1 MQLAPGTR
9 LAQYELTAAIGKG
22 GMGEVWRA
30 KDTKLGRDVA
40 IKVLPEDFTKDPERL
55 ARFEREARVLA
66 SLNHPHIA
74 SIYGLDEAVIPS
86 ERSESRDLQSADS
99 SPASRD
105 RNDGAIRYLAM
116 ELAEGEDLSSRLARG
131 AVPAGEAV
139 AIARQIAEALEAAHE
154 KGIIH
159 RDLKPANV
167 KLREDGNVKLLDFGL
182 AKALEAEEGD
192 PDLSNSPTMVRAA
205 THAGLILGTAAYMSP
220 EQARGKSVDR
230 RADIWSFG
238 VVLFEMLTGARLFAG
253 ETISDTLAAVLTR
266 EPDWTALPA
275 EVPPNVRQLLA
286 RCLDRNPKTR
296 LRDIGEARVILE
308 QPAAA
313 ATPVAARSGKSA
325 VAWIVAGLL
334 GVALVVSIAML
345 LRREAAAPAG
355 PAPGEV
361 RFDIA
366 VTQGFN
372 ITGYDSATVVYAVS
386 PDGRSIVA
394 ASDDADGV
402 RRLHLR
408 SLDSTAIRTI
418 PGTENAWNAFFS
430 PDGRNIAFASALK
443 LRRVSVDGGATGV
456 ICDLSSAMRGGAW
469 LADGTIIFGQWKSG
483 LLRVPASGGKPSLLT
498 NVTGDRTHLFP
509 VVLPDGDHYL
519 YSDRSSFEGRQG
531 DRTIM
536 IGSLKSGEQKKLF
549 ANEYHAGYVSPGW
562 VLYMSGSQLVARKL
576 NLDTTALEG
585 DPVVVAEGVAAIPGP
600 GVAGFFASP
609 SGTILYR
616 KRIDQAVTQ
625 LAWFDRKGTR
635 LGDVGGPSRD
645 VSLRLSPDGAH
656 AVVSQVSDDSQSMS
670 LETPV
675 SMWVIDLVRGLRT
688 RVSFNPNS
696 SDENGVFSPDGAR
709 LIYASHRE
717 TGPPV
722 LCERPS
728 SGGGSEVRLP
738 LTSDVRPHPFDW
750 SPDGTMVLFQ
760 SGGVAADEPN
770 LDLQA
775 WSLREKAIVPF
786 ATTRFNESH
795 GQFSPDGRFV
805 VYCSDESGRKEV
817 YVRPFPTGD
826 GRWQISASG
835 GGSPRWRKDGRE
847 IVYLSDKGEL
857 VSVPVKLAPSF
868 EASVPSVL
876 FDAKVPPTEFNF
888 YGGDALYDVTGDGSK
903 FLFVTLHKAPQN
915 PPLEVIVG
923 WQPRAGARR

>member
-1 MQLAPGTR
+1 MQLSSGTR
-9 LAQYELTAAIGKG
+9 LAQYEITAAIGKG

-30 KDTKLGRDVA
+30 KDTRLGRDVA
-40 IKVLPEDFTKDPERL
+40 IKVLPDDFTKDPERL

-74 SIYGLDEAVIPS
+74 SIYGLDEA
-86 ERSESRDLQSADS
+86 
-99 SPASRD
+99 
-105 RNDGAIRYLAM
+105 NGTKFLAM
-116 ELAEGEDLSSRLARG
+116 ELAEGEDLSARLARG
-131 AVPAGEAV
+131 VVPPGEAV

-167 KLREDGNVKLLDFGL
+167 KLRDDGNVKLLDFGL

-238 VVLFEMLTGARLFAG
+238 VVLFEMLAGGRLFAG

-266 EPDWTALPA
+266 EPDWASLPA
-275 EVPPNVRQLLA
+275 DVPPHVRQLLS

-296 LRDIGEARVILE
+296 LRDIGEARVALE
-308 QPAAA
+308 RPEVAAMPAAA
-313 ATPVAARSGKSA
+313 GGGQRAI
-325 VAWIVAGLL
+325 AWLVAGLL
-334 GVALVVSIAML
+334 GAALVVSVAML
-345 LRREAAAPAG
+345 LRRETAKPAASG
-355 PAPGEV
+355 PGEV

-366 VTQGFN
+366 ESQGFN
-372 ITGYDSATVVYAVS
+372 ITGYDSASVVYAVS

-394 ASDDADGV
+394 ATDDPDGV
-402 RRLHLR
+402 RRLRLR
-408 SLDSTAIRTI
+408 TLDSKELRTI
-418 PGTENAWNAFFS
+418 PGTETASNAFFS
-430 PDGRNIAFASALK
+430 PDGRDIAFTSGLK
-443 LRRVSVDGGATGV
+443 LRRISVDGGAAGV

-469 LADGTIIFGQWKSG
+469 LADGTIVFGQWKSG
-483 LLRVPASGGKPSLLT
+483 LLRVPASGGKPALLT
-498 NVTGDRTHLFP
+498 KATADRTHLFP

-536 IGSLKSGEQKKLF
+536 IGSLKSGEQTKLL
-549 ANEYHAGYVSPGW
+549 ANEYYAGYVDPGW

-576 NLDTTALEG
+576 KLDPPALEG
-585 DPVVVAEGVAAIPGP
+585 EPIVVADGVAVIPGP

-616 KRIDQAVTQ
+616 KRIDQAETQ
-625 LAWFDRKGTR
+625 LAWFDRKGNR
-635 LGDVGGPSRD
+635 IGEVGGPSHD

-656 AVVSQVSDDSQSMS
+656 AVVSQVSDNSQSMS

-675 SMWVIDLVRGLRT
+675 NMWVIDLVRGLRT
-688 RVSFNPNS
+688 RVSFNPNT
-696 SDENGVFSPDGAR
+696 SDENASWSPDGTR
-709 LIYASHRE
+709 LVYASHRDA
-717 TGPPV
+717 GPPV

-728 SGGGSEVRLP
+728 SGGGSEITYA
-738 LTSDVRPHPFDW
+738 LTADVRPHPFDW
-750 SPDGTMVLFQ
+750 SPDGTKVLFQ
-760 SGGVAADEPN
+760 SGGVSADEPN

-775 WSLREKAIVPF
+775 WSLSDKVVVPF

-795 GQFSPDGRFV
+795 GQFSPDGRYV

-826 GRWQISASG
+826 ARWQISASG

-857 VSVPVKLAPSF
+857 VSVPVRLEPSF
-868 EASVPSVL
+868 EASAPELL
-876 FDAKVPPTEFNF
+876 FDAKVPPTEFNY
-888 YGGDALYDVTGDGSK
+888 YGGDALYDVTRDGSK
-903 FLFVTLHKAPQN
+903 FLFVTLHKAPEN
-915 PPLEVIVG
+915 PPLQVIVG
-923 WQPRAGARR
+923 WEPRAGTGR